1 MTHRYWQALGMPATL
16 TGIDGY
22 PGGWVAARLIGS
34 DIDWRACAE
43 GEFSTLVA
51 DITAV
56 DMPIGL
62 MDSGWRE
69 CDRLARHLLAKA
81 GSRVFMTPPRSVV
94 ELGLSAPNEVVQE
107 ESRRT
112 TGQGVSRQA
121 LGLATRILVVDDYVT
136 RHPEALIREVH
147 PELSFLALA
156 GRVLDSKKTATGV
169 AQRLLALGTW
179 RTDIID
185 ALGRAP
191 DGVPIDDCLDALAC
205 LWSAER
211 IQQGIAETLPT
222 AARTAPH
229 ITY

>member
-1 MTHRYWQALGMPATL
+1 MSATL

-22 PGGWVAARLIGS
+22 PGGWVAARMHGHH
-34 DIDWRACAE
+34 IDWQACAE
-43 GEFSTLVA
+43 EDFGILVA
-51 DITAV
+51 DVTAV

-62 MDSGWRE
+62 QETGWRE
-69 CDRLARHLLAKA
+69 CDERARQLLAKA

-94 ELGLSAPNEVVQE
+94 ELGLSVTNEVVQE

-121 LGLATRILVVDDYVT
+121 LGLATRILVVDRYIA
-136 RHPEALIREVH
+136 RHPRAAIREVH

-169 AQRLLALGTW
+169 AQRLLALGKW
-179 RTDIID
+179 RTDIIE
-185 ALGRAP
+185 ALSRAP

-211 IQQGIAETLPT
+211 IEQGIAEILPT
-222 AARTAPH
+222 AATKAPR